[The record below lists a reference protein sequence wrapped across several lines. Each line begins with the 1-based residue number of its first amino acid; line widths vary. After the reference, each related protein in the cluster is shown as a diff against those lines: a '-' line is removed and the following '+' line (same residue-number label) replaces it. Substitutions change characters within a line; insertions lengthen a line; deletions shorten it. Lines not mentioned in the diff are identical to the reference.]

1 MKNKKLLYGLFV
13 ILVAVVVGLLVLGTP
28 SPATEGKIVISY
40 SGGNAML
47 AQECMDNSFITE
59 TADYIIEGSVE
70 KVGSG
75 LWEGGRIFTY
85 TDLVI
90 EKYVKGIPLEEDR
103 LLIKTSG
110 GCVGLICER
119 VEDQPI
125 FHEGKTVRI
134 YFEKSTIIDAP
145 APFSI
150 VCASGGIEEIG

>member
-90 EKYVKGIPLEEDR
+90 EKYVKGMNY
-103 LLIKTSG
+103 KTKQ
-110 GCVGLICER
+110 E
-119 VEDQPI
+119 
-125 FHEGKTVRI
+125 KTCPQRMIRKTYPVL
-134 YFEKSTIIDAP
+134 
-145 APFSI
+145 FSK
-150 VCASGGIEEIG
+150 